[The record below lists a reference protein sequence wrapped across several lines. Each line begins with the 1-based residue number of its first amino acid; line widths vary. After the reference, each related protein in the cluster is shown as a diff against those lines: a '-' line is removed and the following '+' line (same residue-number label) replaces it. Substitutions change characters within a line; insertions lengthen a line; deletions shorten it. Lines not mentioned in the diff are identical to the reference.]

1 VPQIIDQYVDVQVP
15 QPVHVEVPVDV
26 PVEQIIERRVER
38 IVQVPK
44 YVDVPVEVPVEQI
57 EHVRREVP
65 VPVPRAVPVYMESV
79 REVPVQQMP
88 SMPMMPPMPP
98 LGHGLDH
105 FGINPLMTP
114 AATLPGTL
122 GAASHVG
129 METGL
134 LHNVEGLLNQPLLP
148 HVAGHQFGFAG
159 APPMPPPAFGLSSS
173 YGAPV
178 TYGTSYAAATSQ
190 APGQ

>member
-57 EHVRREVP
+57 EHVRREIP
-65 VPVPRAVPVYMESV
+65 VPVPRAVPVYVEST
-79 REVPVQQMP
+79 REVPVQPMP
-88 SMPMMPPMPP
+88 ALPPMPMMPPMPP
-98 LGHGLDH
+98 LGHGLDS

-122 GAASHVG
+122 GHASHLG

-148 HVAGHQFGFAG
+148 HVQGHQFGFSAG
-159 APPMPPPAFGLSSS
+159 FGASPYGLSTSS
-173 YGAPV
+173 FQGAPV
-178 TYGTSYAAATSQ
+178 TYG
-190 APGQ
+190 APSPAPQ